1 MLVRPE
7 ETSEADL
14 PSEPTLYSK
23 VVAESLVA
31 GCTFMRVV
39 TVGLNVLRKS
49 LGAAFSIAALL
60 PCMIYALGDVSGA
73 YFTPAVTVSL
83 ALCGMI
89 DSADAAKYMG
99 AQLMAGAL
107 AALLCMPVNHGADF
121 PLGPRLHRLR
131 TDGLDLRL
139 G

>member
-1 MLVRPE
+1 ML
-7 ETSEADL
+7 
-14 PSEPTLYSK
+14 
-23 VVAESLVA
+23 
-31 GCTFMRVV
+31 VV
-39 TVGLNVLRKS
+39 TVGLNVLGKS

-60 PCMIYALGDVSGA
+60 TCMIYARGDVSDA
-73 YFTPAVTVSL
+73 HFNPAVTASL
-83 ALCGMI
+83 SLCGMI

-99 AQLMAGAL
+99 TQLMAGAL
-107 AALLCMPVNHGADF
+107 AALLCMPVNHGASF